1 MNVWEYLQTQ
11 DNRII
16 LIICPNREAAEE
28 SCKEIKENV
37 TMHTLLNRRNEI
49 LSTRTTLHYGTNR
62 VICTSVEMAHVAVL
76 GWSIDVLLLCHDLRT
91 RFDILTHQKI
101 RHNLS
106 PRAIIAKYRRNN
118 GN

>member
-11 DNRII
+11 DNKVIV
-16 LIICPNREAAEE
+16 IICPNREAAEE

-37 TMHTLLNRRNEI
+37 LQHTLLQNRL
-49 LSTRTTLHYGTNR
+49 LSTSTTLRYGTNR
-62 VICTSVEMAHVAVL
+62 VICTSADMAPVAVL
-76 GWSIDVLLLCHDLRT
+76 GWTIDVLLLCHDLRT